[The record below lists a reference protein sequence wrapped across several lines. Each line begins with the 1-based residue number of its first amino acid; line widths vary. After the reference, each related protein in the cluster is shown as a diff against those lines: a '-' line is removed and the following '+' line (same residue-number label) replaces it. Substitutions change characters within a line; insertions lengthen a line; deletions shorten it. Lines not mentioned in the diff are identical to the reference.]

1 MRYTR
6 FILLFCLVS
15 AATAQAQVRKYSNEF
30 LSVGVGAKALALS
43 NATVATTDDVTAGYW
58 NPAGLTGVRSNMEL
72 GLMHSE
78 YFAGIAKYDYGA
90 IALPVDSFSTIGL
103 SMLRFGVDNIPNT
116 IDLVQPDGSFD
127 YDKIKS
133 FSAADYAFLFSYAR
147 KSKIEGL
154 SYGANVKVI
163 HRIVGS
169 FAQAWG
175 FGLDAGVQYRHKQ
188 WAFGAMG
195 RDITGTFNSWS
206 YSLDDKTKQVFAL
219 TQNEIP
225 VTSNEVTLPKLILA
239 ASYTYI
245 YNANITIRP
254 ELDADL
260 TFDGMRNVL
269 IKSDPLSIDPHLGVE
284 VGFKDMVFLRGG
296 VFNIQQIHDF
306 NGNRIYTVQP
316 NFGVGLKFKNISLD
330 YALANIG
337 SQSGIPY
344 SNVFSLKLDFYK
356 KKKYHFE

>member
-1 MRYTR
+1 MRKNLI
-6 FILLFCLVS
+6 FLLS
-15 AATAQAQVRKYSNEF
+15 AFVFAFSAEAQVRKYSNEF
-30 LSVGVGAKALALS
+30 LSVGVGARALALS
-43 NATVATTDDVTAGYW
+43 NATVASTDDVTSGYW
-58 NPAGLTGVRSNMEL
+58 NPAGLTQVRSNLEL

-90 IALPVDSFSTIGL
+90 FAVPVDSFSTIGL

-133 FSAADYAFLFSYAR
+133 FSAADYAFLISYGR
-147 KSKIEGL
+147 TSKINGL
-154 SYGANVKVI
+154 TYGANVKVI

-175 FGLDAGVQYRHKQ
+175 FGLDAGIQYKCKQ
-188 WAFGAMG
+188 WSFGAMG
-195 RDITGTFNSWS
+195 RDITGTFNTWN
-206 YSLDDKTKQVFAL
+206 YTLDDKTKQVFAL

-239 ASYTYI
+239 AAYSYV
-245 YNANITIRP
+245 YNPNITIRP
-254 ELDADL
+254 EIDADL
-260 TFDGMRNVL
+260 TFDGMRNVFV
-269 IKSDPLSIDPHLGVE
+269 KSDPVSIDPHFGVE
-284 VGFKDMVFLRGG
+284 LGFKNMIFLRGG
-296 VFNIQQIHDF
+296 IFNIQQVKNFD
-306 NGNRIYTVQP
+306 GTRIYTAQP
-316 NFGVGLKFKNISLD
+316 NFGLGLKFKNISLD

-356 KKKYHFE
+356 KKKYNFE